1 MGLKKVPPEYQR
13 GAALV
18 EFAITLPLLLLLLFG
33 IVEFGWLFS
42 QNLDVRHG
50 AREGARLAAV
60 NFPDG
65 APPPAGP
72 RTSVKTD
79 ALVAEICRRM
89 QTATGVE
96 ISIQSPGSVGSSAVV
111 SVSAPGQT
119 LSGFLDFLL
128 PSDLTLESSV
138 EIRLEQPATWADTSP
153 TASCP

>member
-1 MGLKKVPPEYQR
+1 MGLRKLSLEKQR
-13 GAALV
+13 GATLV

-60 NFPDG
+60 NYPEG
-65 APPPAGP
+65 APPNSGSRSAANAN
-72 RTSVKTD
+72 D
-79 ALVAEICRRM
+79 LVAEICSRM

-96 ISIQSPGSVGSSAVV
+96 ITIQSPGTVGSSAVV
-111 SVSAPGQT
+111 SVSAPGET

-128 PSDLTLESSV
+128 PPDLTLESSV
-138 EIRLEQPATWADTSP
+138 EIRLEQAATWTNTTSQG
-153 TASCP
+153 CP